1 MELFLSVVVGI
12 MVVAV
17 GYGVLQLVRFATGD
31 GDLAVTSATVP
42 DGWWNGKVVWITGAS
57 GGIGAAF
64 ARDVAGRGAT
74 VVLSARRADELEAVK
89 ESCVVV
95 PPCKGHGIVIFDAVD
110 FESHESK
117 VAEMIKRFGRI
128 DVLVLNAGR
137 GGSELCWQTEFE
149 TTKKMVDLNVL
160 GPISLTKLVLPHMLA
175 AKTRCSLAVTSS
187 LGGKIAIPGTTSY
200 SMTKFAVQGYY
211 EAARYEVKDNVD
223 VTLICPGPVGSEFGV
238 NKMLNAADPK
248 SKSTFT
254 TQTTGGKI
262 MSTERCAELMAV
274 AISNQMPEVWLSSQ
288 PELAITYL
296 NQYAPVCTRY
306 ILAPMAKKMIAPLFA
321 KGAQKATSD

>member
-1 MELFLSVVVGI
+1 
-12 MVVAV
+12 
-17 GYGVLQLVRFATGD
+17 
-31 GDLAVTSATVP
+31 
-42 DGWWNGKVVWITGAS
+42 
-57 GGIGAAF
+57 
-64 ARDVAGRGAT
+64 
-74 VVLSARRADELEAVK
+74 
-89 ESCVVV
+89 
-95 PPCKGHGIVIFDAVD
+95 
-110 FESHESK
+110 
-117 VAEMIKRFGRI
+117 MIKRFGRI

-296 NQYAPVCTRY
+296 NQSVHIYHARYAPLHNGRC
-306 ILAPMAKKMIAPLFA
+306 LLFD
-321 KGAQKATSD
+321 KGARVPLHDVRCPLQCMSHSIQQIPLPWS